1 MRGYFVTPEQMEEI
15 ITKAQNKMKTQ
26 VSNEFILEAHKE
38 ACITW
43 KARIEKECP
52 ELFKNTLEVG
62 KWYKEKEKSN
72 LLVCFTDIEKGYGY
86 GVNRINEWND
96 NFCRD
101 DKKSFELA
109 TEQEVKEALI
119 NEAKKMG
126 FIKGAK
132 FLSVL
137 TAVKSECGINY
148 NYYYDENELY
158 SNGMCLFKD
167 GKWAEIVKEPTE
179 IELIKAEIEK
189 LNERLN
195 KLL

>member
-1 MRGYFVTPEQMEEI
+1 LCI
-15 ITKAQNKMKTQ
+15 KKQNKMKTQ

-38 ACITW
+38 ACSTW

-52 ELFKNTLEVG
+52 ELFKKTLEFNRWIKDDCFPNWLAFYDG
-62 KWYKEKEKSN
+62 KGNVYGIQVNGEWFTYQTDNHPSN
-72 LLVCFTDIEKGYGY
+72 DRK
-86 GVNRINEWND
+86 NRY
-96 NFCRD
+96 
-101 DKKSFELA
+101 A
-109 TEQEVKEALI
+109 TQQEVKEALI
-119 NEAKKMG
+119 NEAKKRG
-126 FIKGAK
+126 FVKGVK
-132 FLSVL
+132 FLSLL

-179 IELIKAEIEK
+179 IELIKAEMEK
-189 LNERLN
+189 LNKRLN

>member
-1 MRGYFVTPEQMEEI
+1 
-15 ITKAQNKMKTQ
+15 MKTEI
-26 VSNEFILEAHKE
+26 SNEFILEAHKE
-38 ACITW
+38 ACSTW

-52 ELFKNTLEVG
+52 ELFKNTLEVS
-62 KWYKEKEKSN
+62 KWYKYNDSDIH
-72 LLVCFTDIEKGYGY
+72 LVCFTNVEKSEGYGFCKS
-86 GVNRINEWND
+86 GWVDLDIWND
-96 NFCRD
+96 RNLR
-101 DKKSFELA
+101 LA

-119 NEAKKMG
+119 NEAKKRG
-126 FIKGAK
+126 FVEGTK
-132 FLSVL
+132 FLSL
-137 TAVKSECGINY
+137 LSAVKSICGINY
-148 NYYYDENELY
+148 NCYYNENELY